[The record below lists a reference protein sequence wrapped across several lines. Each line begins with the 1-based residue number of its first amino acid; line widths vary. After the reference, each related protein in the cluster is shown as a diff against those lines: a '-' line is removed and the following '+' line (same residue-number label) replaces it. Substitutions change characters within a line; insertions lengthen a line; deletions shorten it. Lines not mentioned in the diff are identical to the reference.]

1 MKTSGLPRRVKD
13 SEGQPLLFMDV
24 SNRSFNELQ
33 VYWKEEGR
41 MACRVHDELYGFVV
55 RGT

>member
-1 MKTSGLPRRVKD
+1 MKTSGLPRRVID

-41 MACRVHDELYGFVV
+41 MACRVHDEFDGFVV